1 MTIKDRNRTIKD
13 RKRTMKDQKRTKDLL
28 LLICSKKDKKDKKRQ
43 KTSRVLPWGFIPVRN
58 ILVFFYFYKVN
69 EKSSF

>member
-1 MTIKDRNRTIKD
+1 MTKKGQKGPKKGTKGP
-13 RKRTMKDQKRTKDLL
+13 KKDQKRTKGLF
-28 LLICSKKDKKDKKRQ
+28 LLICPKKDRKDYKSQ
-43 KTSRVLPWGFIPVRN
+43 KTPRVPPWVFITVIN